1 MMKNRRELKGLILS
15 GGKGSRLRPFTYT
28 GAKQL
33 MPIANKPILFYA
45 LESLAEAGVRSVGI
59 VVGDTREQ
67 VVAAVGD
74 GSRFGLEVEY
84 IDQPVP
90 LGIAHAVKISE
101 GFLNGDPFVLYLG
114 DNFLRGGIVSFVEE
128 FRRSSPQCL
137 VMLRQVPNPQDFGVA
152 RLVDG
157 RMVAVVEKPKEPP
170 SDLAVIG
177 IYMFGRQVFEAVNNI
192 RPSARGEL
200 EITDTI
206 QYLIDGGYDVR
217 HRLVG
222 EQWIDTGK
230 MDDILEANRLILETL
245 QPRQEGSV
253 DDRSKLHGGVVLE
266 KGCRIVNSVI
276 RGPSIIGEETEIID
290 SFVGSFTSIYHHSR
304 VRSSE
309 VANCIIQENTVIED
323 MHQRIEDSLIGR
335 NVTVNGSN
343 RLPRSYRLVL
353 GDFSQVCVP

>member
-1 MMKNRRELKGLILS
+1 MKGLILS

-33 MPIANKPILFYA
+33 MPIANKPVLFYA
-45 LESLAEAGVRSVGI
+45 VESLAEAGIHDVGI

-67 VVAAVGD
+67 VMEAVGD
-74 GSRFGLEVEY
+74 GSRFGLEVTY
-84 IDQPVP
+84 IDQPAP

-101 GFLNGDPFVLYLG
+101 DFLDGEPFVLYLG
-114 DNFLRGGIVSFVEE
+114 DNFLRGGIGSFVQE

-152 RLVDG
+152 RIVDG
-157 RMVAVVEKPKEPP
+157 RMLGVVEKPKDPP

-177 IYMFGRQVFEAVNNI
+177 IYMFDRRVFEAVHSI
-192 RPSARGEL
+192 KPSARGEL

-206 QYLIDGGYDVR
+206 QYLIDNGCDVR
-217 HRLVG
+217 HRVVC
-222 EQWIDTGK
+222 EEWIDTGK
-230 MDDILEANRLILETL
+230 MEDILEANRLILETL

-253 DDRSKLHGGVVLE
+253 DEDSRLQGTVVLE

-276 RGPSIIGEETEIID
+276 CGPSIIGEDTEIVD
-290 SFVGSFTSIYHHSR
+290 SFVGSFTSIYHHST
-304 VRSSE
+304 VRNSE
-309 VANCIIQENTVIED
+309 VANCIILENTVIENVG
-323 MHQRIEDSLIGR
+323 QRIEDSLIGR
-335 NVTVNGSN
+335 NVTVNGRN

-353 GDFSQVCVP
+353 GDFSQVWAP